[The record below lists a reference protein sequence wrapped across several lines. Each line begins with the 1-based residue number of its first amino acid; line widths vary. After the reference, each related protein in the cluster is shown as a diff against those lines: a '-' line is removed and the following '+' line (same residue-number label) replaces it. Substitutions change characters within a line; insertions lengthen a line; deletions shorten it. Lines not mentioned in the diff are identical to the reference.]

1 MNATTH
7 MRREIAE
14 IPEATTR
21 LLEGSAKELAETG
34 QHLKR
39 ANPRFVTTV
48 ARGSSDH
55 AASFLKYA
63 IELNAGLPVASI
75 GPSISSIYGAK
86 LKLAD
91 SACLAISQSGKSPDI
106 VAMAEG
112 ARAGGALTIALTN
125 TAGSPLAEASEH
137 AIDIR
142 AGVEKSVA
150 ATKTF
155 VNSAVAGLAV
165 LAHWTDDDKLLAA
178 LKALPEHFAKAVDC
192 DWMGIAGEL
201 TDGNSLFI
209 LGRGPSFAI
218 ANEAALK
225 FKETCA
231 MHAESYSAAE
241 VMHGPLAL
249 VRPGFP
255 VLALA
260 ARDASEPSIAQAAD
274 GLADRGAAIHI
285 TSSLANKAKVLPF
298 VATGHPLTD
307 PLMLIASFY
316 GFVEAFARHR
326 GLNPDSP
333 PNLRKV
339 TETI

>member
-14 IPEATTR
+14 IPEATAR

-34 QHLKR
+34 LHLKR

-75 GPSISSIYGAK
+75 GPSISSIYGAR

-112 ARAGGALTIALTN
+112 ARSGGALTIALTN

-165 LAHWTDDDKLLAA
+165 LAHWTGDDELLAA
-178 LKALPEHFAKAVDC
+178 LNALPEHFAKAVDC

-201 TDGNSLFI
+201 TEGNSLFI

-249 VRPGFP
+249 VHPGFP

-260 ARDASEPSIAQAAD
+260 ARDASEPSIADAAD
-274 GLADRGAAIHI
+274 GLAERGAAIHI
-285 TSSLANKAKVLPF
+285 TSSLAKKAKVLEH

-326 GLNPDSP
+326 GLNPDTP